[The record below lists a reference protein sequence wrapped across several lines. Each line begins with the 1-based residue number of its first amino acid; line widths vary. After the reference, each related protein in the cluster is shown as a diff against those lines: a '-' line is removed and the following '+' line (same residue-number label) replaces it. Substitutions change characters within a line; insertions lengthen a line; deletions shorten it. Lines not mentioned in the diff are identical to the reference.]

1 MNKPH
6 KHAELIKQWADGAE
20 IEVRRG
26 YQSQCLW
33 VEAQDINW
41 DLRREYRIKPQPV
54 ECWGMLYID
63 GTLSAISHPTEAA
76 ALSTLRRNGGGVD
89 RIVHMREVVG
99 E

>member
-54 ECWGMLYID
+54 ECWVSLYSDSKFGGIYY
-63 GTLSAISHPTEAA
+63 TAQEARDWV
-76 ALSTLRRNGGGVD
+76 LPEGRV
-89 RIVHMREVVG
+89 VHMREVT